1 MTIQQEDWNGLAVYV
16 LFLLIVSGTPSVI
29 VDYLLGIRL
38 QEVFLLIFRR
48 QQLFLAFS
56 DSLNFG

>member
-1 MTIQQEDWNGLAVYV
+1 MTIRKEDSNALAVYV